1 MPLFYGNV
9 EDREKWEGWRLH
21 LESKFRQSAILY
33 TCEQDKID
41 YIRDHCKDTAFE
53 FINAEANPTSA
64 NVYLTSSEMIQD
76 LENMFG
82 EFDKVAK
89 SDALLHD
96 PKFGIAVANPKE
108 TFDEFLAR
116 FTLAIAP
123 LDFTDRQKISN
134 LRRTLS
140 ERLCFK
146 MADGTTYTSF
156 SQYVSRCRQCDL
168 DLRQADGFSNQNRND
183 KNKSSSSYSKG

>member
-1 MPLFYGNV
+1 
-9 EDREKWEGWRLH
+9 
-21 LESKFRQSAILY
+21 
-33 TCEQDKID
+33 
-41 YIRDHCKDTAFE
+41 
-53 FINAEANPTSA
+53 
-64 NVYLTSSEMIQD
+64 MIQD

-82 EFDKVAK
+82 EFDKIAK

-96 PKFGIAVANPKE
+96 PKFGIAIANPKE

-116 FTLAIAP
+116 FTSAIAP
-123 LDFTDRQKISN
+123 LDFTDRHKICN
-134 LRRTLS
+134 LQRTLS

-168 DLRQADGFSNQNRND
+168 DLCQADGFSNRNQNN
-183 KNKSSSSYSKG
+183 KKKSSSFYSKGQGRQARNTTEQSKNLNRYRSSNTTFTLRSGQLKQH